1 MSVLS
6 LSAAKLHLNIAAA
19 TYDAELQ
26 AFIDAAEAVLAQRV
40 GPLQSTAKTDRVTGY
55 ADALVVRTVPVVS
68 LTSITDPSGSALDLT
83 NIHVEQRS
91 GVITH
96 NLGQQFVQRYYTVVY
111 AAGRAACPD
120 DLLMADR
127 ELVRHMWTTQR
138 GAGGRPGSAPEA
150 PTGGYLLPYRVQEL
164 IAPHLQPGFA

>member
-1 MSVLS
+1 MSVL
-6 LSAAKLHLNIAAA
+6 LLDAAKLHLNITVG

-26 AFIDAAEAVLAQRV
+26 EFIDAAEAVLAQRV

-55 ADALVVRTVPVVS
+55 ADALTVRTVPAIS
-68 LTSITDPSGSALDLT
+68 LTSITDPAGSVLDLT
-83 NIHVEQRS
+83 NIHLELKS

-96 NLGQQFVQRYYTVVY
+96 NLGQQFIQRFYTVAY
-111 AAGRAACPD
+111 AAGRSTCPD
-120 DLLMADR
+120 DLLMAVK

-138 GAGGRPGSAPEA
+138 GSSRAPGSTPEA
-150 PTGGYLLPYRVQEL
+150 PSIGYLLPYRVQEL